1 MKVLVNFIF
10 NEMNINKIKLDV
22 YSFNTRAIKCYEKL
36 GFKKEGT
43 LRKEI
48 FREGKYH
55 DILVYGMFRDEFK
68 F

>member
-1 MKVLVNFIF
+1 
-10 NEMNINKIKLDV
+10 MNINKIKLDV
-22 YSFNTRAIKCYEKL
+22 YSFNIRAIKCYEKL
-36 GFKKEGT
+36 GFKQEGT

-68 F
+68 Y